1 MKTKPISTA
10 AKSKTPKRAPARRG
24 PTKRIAATRKAPV
37 EIPAILLE
45 GDRPS
50 PPPVSG
56 PGEKFALGP
65 TPPPQQF
72 NLEAAELPSAYGTG
86 RLFLAARDPHW
97 LYANWDLTREQQSRY
112 NAQSADGHLIL
123 RVFIDAAEGPAVS
136 EIHVHPESR
145 HWFAHVE
152 RAATQY
158 VAKLGWYQTGR
169 K

>member
-1 MKTKPISTA
+1 MKMNPTSTA
-10 AKSKTPKRAPARRG
+10 AKGKKTKRAPARRKITG
-24 PTKRIAATRKAPV
+24 RPPV

-45 GDRPS
+45 GDRLA

-65 TPPPQQF
+65 TPPAQQF
-72 NLEAAELPSAYGTG
+72 DLEAAELPAAYGTG

-123 RVFIDAAEGPAVS
+123 RIFSGAAELPAVS
-136 EIHVHPESR
+136 
-145 HWFAHVE
+145 
-152 RAATQY
+152 
-158 VAKLGWYQTGR
+158 
-169 K
+169 